1 MKTPR
6 TQLSTRVK
14 DFEDLQKR
22 FSVEVVRKEF
32 FDDYI
37 DLFIRLYI
45 EISKDE
51 SFIKVLSEQ
60 GIDRV
65 KFTKNL
71 LGKIIFVYFVQ
82 KK

>member
-6 TQLSTRVK
+6 LQLSTRVK
-14 DFEDLQKR
+14 DFDDLQKR

-51 SFIKVLSEQ
+51 SFIKVLSDQ
-60 GIDRV
+60 SIDRV

-71 LGKIIFVYFVQ
+71 LGKIIFVYFIQ

>member
-6 TQLSTRVK
+6 TQLSTKVK

-51 SFIKVLSEQ
+51 SFIRVLSEQ
-60 GIDRV
+60 GIDKV
-65 KFTKNL
+65 KFAKNL